1 MTVGAIREKLSDY
14 IRIADDEK
22 IKAMYVLLRN
32 EIEEEPVWWQNK
44 QLLQEMDTEYDN
56 WKSGKA
62 EGYTIDEVSKEMKN
76 EDVKRGEK

>member
-14 IRIADDEK
+14 ILIADDEK
-22 IKAMYVLLRN
+22 IKGMYVLLRN
-32 EIEEEPVWWQNK
+32 DIEDDPVWWQNE

-62 EGYTIDEVSKEMKN
+62 TGYTIDEVSKEMK
-76 EDVKRGEK
+76 